1 MSNID
6 RELEELEALC
16 EEYDYWNNQGTEF
29 DTYGDNAVEADYV

>member
-6 RELEELEALC
+6 QELEELVALC
-16 EEYDYWNNQGTEF
+16 EEYDYWANQGTEF